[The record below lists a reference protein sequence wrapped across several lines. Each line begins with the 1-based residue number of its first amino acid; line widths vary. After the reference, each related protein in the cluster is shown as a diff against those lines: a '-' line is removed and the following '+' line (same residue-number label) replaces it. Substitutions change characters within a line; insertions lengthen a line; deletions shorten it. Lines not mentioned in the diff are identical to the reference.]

1 MKKFLEIY
9 SMPNFPKLS
18 DTKFRVSLKTVKST
32 RLSSEMDKK
41 CFEKWNIST
50 NMKNCKVLEVLTC
63 LDRPEVIY
71 QMNIMGAVS
80 AVLPQSTRTI
90 GSK

>member
-1 MKKFLEIY
+1 
-9 SMPNFPKLS
+9 
-18 DTKFRVSLKTVKST
+18 
-32 RLSSEMDKK
+32 
-41 CFEKWNIST
+41 
-50 NMKNCKVLEVLTC
+50 MKNCKVLEVLTC